1 MADERYRSIKISY
14 IPSAEQDVFEMM
26 KNDIWSFML
35 QIKQVCNEKKLDPY
49 NFNHFLIAIELLKMK
64 VSYN

>member
-1 MADERYRSIKISY
+1 MAKEDYRTIKVSY
-14 IPSAEQDVFEMM
+14 LPSAETDVFEMM
-26 KNDIWSFML
+26 QNDIWSFMVC
-35 QIKQVCNEKKLDPY
+35 IKQICVEKNLDAY